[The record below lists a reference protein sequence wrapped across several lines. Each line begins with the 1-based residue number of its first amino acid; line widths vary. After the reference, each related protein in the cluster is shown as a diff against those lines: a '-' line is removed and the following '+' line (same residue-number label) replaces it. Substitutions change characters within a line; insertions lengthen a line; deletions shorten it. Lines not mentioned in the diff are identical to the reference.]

1 MINKVIMIYK
11 SKLKKI
17 LAIAGSFAVL
27 FIFCAAAFAETT
39 KTDLGDFI
47 PCEGPECGV
56 CDVFKLIS
64 NVVRFAAFKLASP
77 LAAVIL
83 VYGGFK
89 LITSGGNASEKEKGM
104 NAIWAA
110 VWGIVITFGAWVIV
124 NAIIGGLAGNS
135 ISQSWYRFPGCV

>member
-1 MINKVIMIYK
+1 MINK
-11 SKLKKI
+11 SNLKKI
-17 LAIAGSFAVL
+17 IAAAGSFAVL
-27 FIFCAAAFAETT
+27 FIFCATAFAETT
-39 KTDLGDFI
+39 KIDLGDFI

-64 NVVRFAAFKLASP
+64 NVVGFAAFKLASP

-124 NAIIGGLAGNS
+124 NAIIGGLAGSS